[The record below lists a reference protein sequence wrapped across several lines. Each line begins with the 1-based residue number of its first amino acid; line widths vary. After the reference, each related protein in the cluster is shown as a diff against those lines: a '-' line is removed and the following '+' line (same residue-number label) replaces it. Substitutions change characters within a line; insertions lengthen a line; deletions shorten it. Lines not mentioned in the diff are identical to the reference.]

1 MTMQIRGVHI
11 KKRYIALAVLA
22 LLMLPRCVQ
31 MRSEQAALEKE
42 MAAGGFEYEWEMRDI
57 KALGYS
63 TKKDYERFIETT
75 PIPSA
80 DGESVARC
88 SAVASVWEERELS
101 AKEGATGLRP
111 ATIGSVLYD
120 DLGDH
125 AVGKTTYKVVSDRRD
140 HLKKTYEER
149 FGTGGAAALK
159 PDYLACHAKFA
170 KYVLGKCGATGV
182 CKDEEPAAPAAA
194 EPAPAAADSGDRKE
208 GGVLSS
214 LLGAVGDIGRAS
226 PAKQGGQILQQSL
239 RAPASY
245 NFVSG
250 DVIWE
255 GKTKAGEPAYV
266 VRVAYDAQN
275 GFGAL
280 LRGCAIVAY
289 RETSDGQLAWS
300 QSTGVDPQVDPS
312 FCQTSVPASTFA
324 DYAKTFAEMNFGG

>member
-1 MTMQIRGVHI
+1 MQTG
-11 KKRYIALAVLA
+11 
-22 LLMLPRCVQ
+22 
-31 MRSEQAALEKE
+31 
-42 MAAGGFEYEWEMRDI
+42 
-57 KALGYS
+57 
-63 TKKDYERFIETT
+63 T
-75 PIPSA
+75 A
-80 DGESVARC
+80 DGTDATVVRRATVAD
-88 SAVASVWEERELS
+88 APTVAMLAERTFRE
-101 AKEGATGLRP
+101 AFGARNP
-111 ATIGSVLYD
+111 PD
-120 DLGDH
+120 
-125 AVGKTTYKVVSDRRD
+125 
-140 HLKKTYEER
+140 EMER
-149 FGTGGAAALK
+149 HCRGN
-159 PDYLACHAKFA
+159 
-170 KYVLGKCGATGV
+170 YVLGKCGATGV

-324 DYAKTFAEMNFGG
+324 DYAKTVAEMNFGG